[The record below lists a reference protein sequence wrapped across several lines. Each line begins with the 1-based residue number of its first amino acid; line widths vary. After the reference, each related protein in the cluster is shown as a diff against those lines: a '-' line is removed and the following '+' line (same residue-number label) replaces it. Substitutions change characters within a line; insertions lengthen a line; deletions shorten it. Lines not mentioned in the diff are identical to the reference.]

1 MTEQGLPGPGPSDR
15 PHPTGRRT
23 AEGQRI
29 DPQAEA
35 EPARRRTILSA
46 LVKHEPGVL
55 AKVAGLFSRRQFNI
69 ESLSV
74 GPTAYDQHARMTIV
88 IEETEPGI
96 EQARK
101 QFQKLVPVISV
112 TELAEGATDRELA
125 LIKVDGEHP
134 DAISA
139 VAEMYD
145 GHAVDVSETTVTVE
159 ITGPEKRIDAAINTF
174 ERFGIR
180 EVVRTG
186 TAALAPGPTE
196 TAPGHGTAAETGT
209 PTSVTGDD

>member
-1 MTEQGLPGPGPSDR
+1 MTQGLEGPPPEER
-15 PHPTGRRT
+15 PRPEGKRT
-23 AEGQRI
+23 PEGQRI
-29 DPQAEA
+29 DPEKAI
-35 EPARRRTILSA
+35 EPPKRRVILSA

-69 ESLSV
+69 ESLTV
-74 GPTAYDQHARMTIV
+74 GPTAYQRHARITLI

-96 EQARK
+96 DQAKK
-101 QFQKLVPVISV
+101 QLEKLIPVISV
-112 TELAEGATDRELA
+112 TELDDDAVDRELA

-139 VAEMYD
+139 VADMYD
-145 GHAVDVSETTVTVE
+145 GKAVDVSTETVTVE
-159 ITGPEKRIDAAINTF
+159 ITGPEDRINAAIETF

-186 TAALAPGPTE
+186 TGALAAGAQE
-196 TAPGHGTAAETGT
+196 TAPGHTVHAPEHALEND
-209 PTSVTGDD
+209 SV

>member
-1 MTEQGLPGPGPSDR
+1 MSQGLKGPAPEER
-15 PHPTGRRT
+15 PRPAGRRT
-23 AEGQRI
+23 PEGQRI
-29 DPQAEA
+29 DPDEA
-35 EPARRRTILSA
+35 TEPETRRTILSA

-69 ESLSV
+69 ESLTV
-74 GPTAYDQHARMTIV
+74 GPTAYQRHARITLV

-101 QFQKLVPVISV
+101 QLEKLIPVISV
-112 TELAEGATDRELA
+112 TELNGGAIDRELA

-139 VAEMYD
+139 VADMYD
-145 GHAVDVSETTVTVE
+145 GKAVDVSQETVTVE
-159 ITGPEKRIDAAINTF
+159 ITGPEERINAAIETF

-186 TAALAPGPTE
+186 TAALAAGAQE
-196 TAPGHGTAAETGT
+196 TAPGHAAHAAVPAETEDT
-209 PTSVTGDD
+209 L

>member
-1 MTEQGLPGPGPSDR
+1 MSQGLQGPPPEDR

-23 AEGQRI
+23 EEGQRI
-29 DPQAEA
+29 DPEAEA
-35 EPARRRTILSA
+35 EPQQRRTILSA

-74 GPTAYDQHARMTIV
+74 GPTAYQRHARITLSIQ
-88 IEETEPGI
+88 ETEPGI
-96 EQARK
+96 EQAKK
-101 QFQKLVPVISV
+101 QLEKLIPVISV
-112 TELAEGATDRELA
+112 TELDNGTTERELA

-139 VAEMYD
+139 VADMYD
-145 GHAVDVSETTVTVE
+145 GQAVDVSTDTVTVE
-159 ITGPEKRIDAAINTF
+159 ITGPEKRIDAAIETF

-186 TAALAPGPTE
+186 TAALAAGAQE
-196 TAPGHGTAAETGT
+196 TAPGQSHPT
-209 PTSVTGDD
+209 PVGGGDD

>member
-1 MTEQGLPGPGPSDR
+1 MSQGLEGPRPEER
-15 PHPTGRRT
+15 PHPSGRRT
-23 AEGQRI
+23 PEGQRI
-29 DPQAEA
+29 DSDVET
-35 EPARRRTILSA
+35 EPPRRRAILSA

-74 GPTAYDQHARMTIV
+74 GPTAYERHARITLV
-88 IEETEPGI
+88 VEETEPGI
-96 EQARK
+96 LQAHK
-101 QFQKLVPVISV
+101 QLEKLIPVISV
-112 TELAEGATDRELA
+112 TELDGDAVDRELA

-139 VAEMYD
+139 VADMYD
-145 GHAVDVSETTVTVE
+145 GQAVDVSPETVTVE
-159 ITGPEKRIDAAINTF
+159 ITGDEPRINAAIETF

-186 TAALAPGPTE
+186 TAALAAGAQE
-196 TAPGHGTAAETGT
+196 TAPGHVTHAAS
-209 PTSVTGDD
+209 PTEGD

>member
-1 MTEQGLPGPGPSDR
+1 MSQGLQGPPPEER
-15 PHPTGRRT
+15 PHPSGRRT
-23 AEGQRI
+23 PEGSRI
-29 DPQAEA
+29 DPEAEA
-35 EPARRRTILSA
+35 EPPRRRAILSA

-74 GPTAYDQHARMTIV
+74 GPTAYQRHARITLIV
-88 IEETEPGI
+88 EETEPGI

-101 QFQKLVPVISV
+101 QLDKLIPVISV
-112 TELAEGATDRELA
+112 TELDGDAVDRELA
-125 LIKVDGEHP
+125 LVKVDGEHP

-139 VAEMYD
+139 VADMYD
-145 GHAVDVSETTVTVE
+145 GQAVDVSAETVTVE
-159 ITGPEKRIDAAINTF
+159 ITGPEERIDAAVRTF

-186 TAALAPGPTE
+186 TAALASGAQE
-196 TAPGHGTAAETGT
+196 TAPGHAAHAPE
-209 PTSVTGDD
+209 PTTDGDHS

>member
-1 MTEQGLPGPGPSDR
+1 MSQGLEGPAPEER
-15 PHPTGRRT
+15 PEPKGRRT
-23 AEGQRI
+23 PEGQRI
-29 DPQAEA
+29 DPEVEA
-35 EPARRRTILSA
+35 EPDTRRTILSA

-69 ESLSV
+69 ESLTV
-74 GPTAYDQHARMTIV
+74 GPTAYQRHARITLI

-96 EQARK
+96 EQAHK
-101 QFQKLVPVISV
+101 QLEKLIPVISV
-112 TELAEGATDRELA
+112 TELDGDAVDRELA

-139 VAEMYD
+139 VADMYD
-145 GHAVDVSETTVTVE
+145 GKAVDVSQETVTVE
-159 ITGPEKRIDAAINTF
+159 ITGPEERIDAAIETF

-186 TAALAPGPTE
+186 TAALAAGVQE
-196 TAPGHGTAAETGT
+196 TAPGHAAHAAGPTAEED
-209 PTSVTGDD
+209 PV